1 MQLPDNTTQV
11 TILQEHIGHIAWI
24 LLFAENN
31 FLLLAYNSTDTDAS
45 MKNILTFL
53 STFKSSLQTQS
64 NNKTV
69 N

>member
-11 TILQEHIGHIAWI
+11 TIMQEHTGHIVWI

-45 MKNILTFL
+45 MIDLIQNFSKINITIPL
-53 STFKSSLQTQS
+53 
-64 NNKTV
+64 
-69 N
+69 